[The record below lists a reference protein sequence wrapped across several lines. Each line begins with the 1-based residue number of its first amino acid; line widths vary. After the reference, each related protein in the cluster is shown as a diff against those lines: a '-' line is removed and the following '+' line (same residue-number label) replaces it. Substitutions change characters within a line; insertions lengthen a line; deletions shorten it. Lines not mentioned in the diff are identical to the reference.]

1 MLSSI
6 NPIRDI
12 SQIDATGATAA
23 KGKTDEFRSLLESS
37 VRSVEELRLQANHA
51 VDQFLAGEQEDPHTV
66 ALATQKAELAFDLFV
81 QVRNKVT
88 QAYQEVMRMQV

>member
-1 MLSSI
+1 MLSPI

-12 SQIDATGATAA
+12 PQIDATGATTG

-37 VRSVEELRLQANHA
+37 VQSVENLRLQANHA